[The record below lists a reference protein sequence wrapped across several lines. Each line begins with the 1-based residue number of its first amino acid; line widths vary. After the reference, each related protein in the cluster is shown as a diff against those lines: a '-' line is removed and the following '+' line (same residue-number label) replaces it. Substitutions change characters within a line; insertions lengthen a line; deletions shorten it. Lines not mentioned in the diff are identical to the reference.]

1 MIAQKTGVT
10 PELQLLMMGGKV
22 LKDDLLILS
31 EYGITNLSTLELSG
45 RLLGGMP
52 RPVSYNVLL
61 AAAASGGDTGF
72 AAAANAA
79 RLLEQ
84 TKTNTNSNKKFEGVL
99 QATYRM
105 SIKELC
111 FFFDKE
117 CKRISTMSLEERAD
131 ASAAEDELQAKELAK
146 LKAAAM
152 AEATSTLPFARHR
165 QPAG

>member
-10 PELQLLMMGGKV
+10 PERQLLTMGGKV
-22 LKDDLLILS
+22 LKDDHILLS
-31 EYGITNLSTLELSG
+31 EYGITHLSTLELSS

-52 RPVSYNVLL
+52 RPVSNNVLL
-61 AAAASGGDTGF
+61 AAANSEGNTGF
-72 AAAANAA
+72 AAVANSA
-79 RLLEQ
+79 RLQEQ

-105 SIKELC
+105 SIKDLC

-152 AEATSTLPFARHR
+152 AEATSTSPLARHR
-165 QPAG
+165 

>member
-105 SIKELC
+105 SIKDLC